1 MKKSILFILAI
12 SSLFTIVSC
21 TKKEEEKPKVK
32 YEEPVAKKEV
42 KVDSA
47 QIKVADLPVHME
59 GTKYLIYPI
68 GEMRIYDDSYK
79 SSGSSRMENVSYAI
93 SNYNRYELTGYF
105 ENLKFQH
112 IDSTSI
118 NVLTDKKV
126 QIQTATYL
134 NVVAARTKKHILVY
148 TLVDS
153 DTNQD
158 GKTDSND
165 IRSLY
170 ISDISG
176 KRFTKLSQDMQEL
189 IDWNVI
195 DAQNRLYFRTIEDI
209 NKNGAFDK
217 NDLVHYH
224 YADLLSP
231 EWEVATYEP
240 VN

>member
-1 MKKSILFILAI
+1 MNG
-12 SSLFTIVSC
+12 
-21 TKKEEEKPKVK
+21 EEEKNEESDSGHGGLEKPKVK
-32 YEEPVAKKEV
+32 YEEPVAAKKEV
-42 KVDSA
+42 KRDSA

-68 GEMRIYDDSYK
+68 GEMRVYDDSYK
-79 SSGSSRMENVSYAI
+79 SSGSCRLENVSYAI

-112 IDSTSI
+112 IDSTGI

-134 NVVAARTKKHILVY
+134 NVVAERTKKHILVY

-158 GKTDSND
+158 GKTDAND

-176 KRFTKLSQDMQEL
+176 KRFVKLSQDMQEL

-224 YADLLSP
+224 YTDLMSP